1 MCVCVS
7 AACVCCMCVC
17 VCVRAFFIMFC
28 YFAVCSEYCDLLA
41 EEDLVA
47 NCDKSAQF
55 TFRGLQNI
63 RL

>member
-1 MCVCVS
+1 MCV
-7 AACVCCMCVC
+7 CVC
-17 VCVRAFFIMFC
+17 VCVRAFLTILC
-28 YFAVCSEYCDLLA
+28 YFAVCSEYCDVLA

-47 NCDKSAQF
+47 NCGKSAQF